1 MTDETVELWRFPYRT
16 EAQMAQA
23 LLEEAGVRCEVVA
36 DDVGGQIPGMLP
48 ARLIVLA
55 DREEEA
61 RQILVDAGLLEEGEE

>member
-48 ARLIVLA
+48 ARLIVHA
-55 DREEEA
+55 DRKEEA
-61 RQILVDAGLLEEGEE
+61 LEILTDAGLLDDEEE